1 MARRPH
7 SQVFLHDAG
16 IITRIV
22 ALVPRNPEHPVVEIG
37 PGSGAI
43 TRALVSA
50 GHTVRA
56 VEIDAGLA
64 DGIARLDPAVQV
76 VTGSILDY
84 APRDLVPPPARIVGA
99 LPYHLS
105 GAILRW
111 LADGADDI
119 ATAVLVLQA
128 EVVDR
133 MGAPPGCR
141 TRGLLS
147 VILQSV
153 YDVKPVFRI
162 PPGAFVPRPQVWSRV
177 VVLTRQAGGPSVVS
191 CRPMWDVARAVF
203 RHKRK
208 MIRAG
213 ILDDYGAEA
222 CRRCAE
228 AGVDLTLRA
237 ERLSLAEFETLAT
250 ALTRGA

>member
-1 MARRPH
+1 VARRPH
-7 SQVFLHDAG
+7 QSGFPARCRHHHTDRGAG
-16 IITRIV
+16 SSE
-22 ALVPRNPEHPVVEIG
+22 PEHPVVEIG

-43 TRALVSA
+43 TRVLVSA

-76 VTGSILDY
+76 VTGPSLTMLPVTWY
-84 APRDLVPPPARIVGA
+84 PPGPHRWGA
-99 LPYHLS
+99 ALS
-105 GAILRW
+105 SFRGDPRW

-133 MGAPPGCR
+133 MGARPDADS
-141 TRGLLS
+141 GLLS

-162 PPGAFVPRPQVWSRV
+162 PPGAFVPRPQVWSE
-177 VVLTRQAGGPSVVS
+177 S
-191 CRPMWDVARAVF
+191 W
-203 RHKRK
+203 
-208 MIRAG
+208 
-213 ILDDYGAEA
+213 Y
-222 CRRCAE
+222 
-228 AGVDLTLRA
+228 
-237 ERLSLAEFETLAT
+237 
-250 ALTRGA
+250 